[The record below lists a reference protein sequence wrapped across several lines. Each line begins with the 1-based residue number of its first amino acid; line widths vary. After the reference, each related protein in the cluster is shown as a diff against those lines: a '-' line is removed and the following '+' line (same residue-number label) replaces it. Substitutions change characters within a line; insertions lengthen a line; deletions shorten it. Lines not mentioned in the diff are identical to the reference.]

1 MFYGKGV
8 KLVNFGER
16 IKAIRTGATI
26 TQAHFAELCGISLAS
41 LKNYETGKT
50 EIPTKVWRRIAHLFG
65 TPLSNLVDPN
75 TAEEE
80 PAHLQALYQIGQ
92 MVRQTNGGDF
102 SIQAQA
108 AEIIERREA
117 ITFSPLDYELIEAMH
132 HLNEKGQKTALERVR
147 ELGEIEK
154 YRRE

>member
-1 MFYGKGV
+1 MN
-8 KLVNFGER
+8 LGER
-16 IKAIRTGATI
+16 IKAIRTGAKI
-26 TQAHFAELCGISLAS
+26 TQTHFSELCGISLAS
-41 LKNYETGKT
+41 LKNYEVGKT
-50 EIPTKVWRRIAHLFG
+50 EVPTKVWNRIAHLFG
-65 TPLSNLVDPN
+65 IPLSHLVDPN

-117 ITFSPLDYELIEAMH
+117 ITFTPLDYELIEAMH
-132 HLNEKGQKTALERVR
+132 RLNERGQKTALERVR
-147 ELGEIEK
+147 ELGEIERYTK
-154 YRRE
+154 

>member
-1 MFYGKGV
+1 M
-8 KLVNFGER
+8 VNIGPR
-16 IKAIRTGATI
+16 IKSLRKGAGL
-26 TQAHFAELCGISLAS
+26 TQEEFAALCGISS
-41 LKNYETGKT
+41 MSVKNYESGRREVPLET
-50 EIPTKVWRRIAHLFG
+50 IRRIAHLFG
-65 TPLSNLVDPN
+65 TPISNLVDPN

-132 HLNEKGQKTALERVR
+132 RLNERGQKTALERVR
-147 ELGEIEK
+147 ELGEINRYTK
-154 YRRE
+154 